1 MTLRNN
7 AVVRAVFGHRP
18 LLVGTTAS
26 LTVTLLTIGGLLFDD
41 RVLTGAPIWLKP
53 FKFGVSIA
61 IYAATLAWLISYVQR
76 SRRLAWWVGTIF
88 SVMLLGEL
96 AAITTQV
103 VRGTTSHFNYATAL
117 DGGIWTSM
125 AVMIV
130 VAWVSNLIL
139 AVVLLRERISDR
151 PMASALRGGLGIALI
166 GMAVAFLMTT
176 PSIGVVPLPDDE
188 SGIVGAHSVGVA
200 DGGPGLPVV
209 GWSTV
214 GGDLRVSHFIGIH
227 ALQAIP
233 LFLLAL
239 VTLSGRFAKLRSDAV
254 RVNLVRTV
262 ALAYL
267 GLVLLTAWQAARG
280 QSLIH
285 PDAATLLA
293 AGILLLATGAGVA
306 VTLLRGRTNA
316 AVATAS

>member
-7 AVVRAVFGHRP
+7 AVVRAILGHKP
-18 LLVGTTAS
+18 LLVGSVAS
-26 LTVTLLTIGGLLFDD
+26 LAVVVITIGGLLFDD

-61 IYAATLAWLISYVQR
+61 IYTATLAWLISYVER
-76 SRRLAWWVGTIF
+76 SRRLAWWIGTIF
-88 SVMLLGEL
+88 SVMLVGEL

-103 VRGTTSHFNYATAL
+103 VRGTTSHFNYSTVL
-117 DGGIWTSM
+117 DGTIWTSM
-125 AVMIV
+125 AIMIV

-139 AVVLLRERISDR
+139 AIVLLRERISNR
-151 PMASALRGGLGIALI
+151 PMASALRAGLGIALV

-176 PSIGVVPLPDDE
+176 PTIGVAPMDAE

-200 DGGPGLPVV
+200 DGGPGLPIV

-233 LFLLAL
+233 LLLL
-239 VTLSGRFAKLRSDAV
+239 VLVALSGRFAALRSDAV
-254 RVNLVRTV
+254 RVGLIRTV
-262 ALAYL
+262 AVAYL
-267 GLVLLTAWQAARG
+267 GLVLLTTWQAVRG

-285 PDAATLLA
+285 PDATTLLA
-293 AGILLLATGAGVA
+293 AGILLVGTGIGVA
-306 VTLLRGRTNA
+306 AVLLRGGRPSA
-316 AVATAS
+316 ALAAAS